1 MKTIP
6 LTQGKA
12 AIVDDDDY
20 ERLSQYKWCAHRYK
34 NTYYARHTVNGSHKS
49 ILMHRVILGITDPS
63 IECDHRNKNGVA
75 TSKIV
80 AIGKNFKEQPLNI
93 KGYIYSSVMGNG

>member
-20 ERLSQYKWCAHRYK
+20 ERLSQYKWCAHYTGHEGRL
-34 NTYYARHTVNGSHKS
+34 ARN
-49 ILMHRVILGITDPS
+49 IRRETD
-63 IECDHRNKNGVA
+63 E
-75 TSKIV
+75 
-80 AIGKNFKEQPLNI
+80 
-93 KGYIYSSVMGNG
+93 